1 MLRLVVLGLVAA
13 LAMATPLH
21 QDFSLTGDLLQGNFE
36 IGSAAQNGLFS
47 ASSAELMLEKLLSQ
61 VKDEASLEKLFGEF
75 KKLYEKSYKSGDHES
90 AAKEHFA
97 RRLLL
102 ILENNIKAAHGQSSY
117 VLAVRPFSDLP
128 LEEILT
134 SQPAGN
140 WPASPKNVDAGIHGI
155 NETDEYAN
163 NWVFDYRQQ
172 HVVTGIVNQ
181 GGCGSCVY
189 FAAAACIESFWARK
203 GHGLVHLSPQQ
214 LNDCAR
220 DEAHGNHGCQH
231 GGGTFVPT
239 FNYIRSHGLASMSEY
254 PYIARDAAC
263 RKDKESHPVAHISSW
278 HPTTP
283 HNDEVALEKAVHD
296 HGPNAVAI
304 HVSDGVAHYK
314 HGIFDGECR
323 GGRNHAVLVVGYG
336 RENERDFWL
345 LKNQWGEG
353 FGDHGYFRLA
363 RKHGNICDVAGDAV
377 WVE

>member
-1 MLRLVVLGLVAA
+1 M
-13 LAMATPLH
+13 TT
-21 QDFSLTGDLLQGNFE
+21 Q
-36 IGSAAQNGLFS
+36 
-47 ASSAELMLEKLLSQ
+47 SSAKDKATLEALFAQFKRLH
-61 VKDEASLEKLFGEF
+61 EKTYTSGE
-75 KKLYEKSYKSGDHES
+75 HES
-90 AAKEHFA
+90 TARGHFL
-97 RRLLL
+97 RRLILV
-102 ILENNIKAAHGQSSY
+102 LENNIRAAHGQSSY
-117 VLAVRPFSDLP
+117 VLAMRPYSDLP

-140 WPASPKNVDAGIHGI
+140 WPASANQDSGTHLEGLNGV

-214 LNDCAR
+214 LNDCAH
-220 DEAHGNHGCQH
+220 DEAHGNRGCQH

-239 FNYIRSHGLASMSEY
+239 FNYIRSHGLASMADY
-254 PYIARDAAC
+254 PYIARDADC
-263 RKDKESHPVAHISSW
+263 RRDKEAHPVARIGGW
-278 HPTTP
+278 HPVTP
-283 HNDEVALEKAVHD
+283 HNDENVLEKTVHD

-314 HGIFDGECR
+314 SGIFNGECR

-336 RENERDFWL
+336 RQDEHDFWL
-345 LKNQWGEG
+345 LKNQWGEN

-377 WVE
+377 WVD